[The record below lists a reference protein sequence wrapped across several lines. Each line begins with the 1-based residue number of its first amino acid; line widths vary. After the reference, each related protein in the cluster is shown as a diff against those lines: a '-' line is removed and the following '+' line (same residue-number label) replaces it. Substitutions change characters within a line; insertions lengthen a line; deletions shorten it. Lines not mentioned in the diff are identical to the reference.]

1 MYLPSSKR
9 RKRAIEKEKSRV
21 PKRMQNQD
29 LVAMK
34 IEKGCRIYK
43 KVTIVMVSYEH
54 RSIESRKVT
63 TYM

>member
-43 KVTIVMVSYEH
+43 KVTIVMVSY
-54 RSIESRKVT
+54 IRKSL
-63 TYM
+63 